1 MYKRYKRM
9 RTAAVILAAIA
20 IIAAVDAAAANIQ
33 RRAAVVQ
40 LHKIEQSY
48 NVVTEQ
54 NKMFQE
60 QLETM
65 NTGGGEE

>member
-9 RTAAVILAAIA
+9 RTAAVILAAIT
-20 IIAAVDAAAANIQ
+20 IIAAADAVAANIQ
-33 RRAAVVQ
+33 RRTTAAQ
-40 LHKIEQSY
+40 LHKIEQTY